1 METEERNVFATST
14 YTPTYETE
22 RQRFRAMRSYRRIVL
37 LCLLYGAL
45 FAYLLVRIGIQL
57 VKIFAFHVPVYAA
70 ISMWVSAVLLILFVY
85 LFVSVLTAPRRNAKR
100 RIRQLKEAYP
110 AVPTFAVTFYEEE
123 IVLKSSERE
132 LGARFCYPV
141 VKRCFETPDLCV
153 LETKE
158 RQFFSLE
165 KTRLQVVDAPGF
177 RKLITEK
184 CPKATCKFINDG
196 GK

>member
-100 RIRQLKEAYP
+100 RIRQLLETHP
-110 AVPTFAVTFYEEE
+110 SVPSETAVFFDDE
-123 IVLKSSERE
+123 IVLKNEGEQNGLHLRYSVFRRISE
-132 LGARFCYPV
+132 
-141 VKRCFETPDLCV
+141 TNDLF
-153 LETKE
+153 LLWTKE
-158 RQFFSLE
+158 
-165 KTRLQVVDAPGF
+165 KQVFPIAKRGLCGVDPAGF
-177 RKLITEK
+177 RAWMDAK
-184 CPKATCKFINDG
+184 CLKAKRRWRNEA
-196 GK
+196 